1 MKYLILC
8 EGNNEKV
15 LIDLLLDT
23 DKLKINRNELIGLTP
38 FNVRQLTNPYMVSQ
52 VKMYNEPVIVFRIG
66 DTQREKLKISK
77 DIKHLI
83 SEDRIYKY
91 CTLPELEILLII
103 NEGMY
108 KDFLKSKMNPKSY
121 AKAHIVFNKT
131 RYDQSSTFLEDYYE
145 NRIDR
150 LIANLKEYK
159 HLKKHKN
166 KDELYLI
173 DLIK

>member
-8 EGNNEKV
+8 EGNNERV
-15 LIDLLLDT
+15 LIDLLLDA
-23 DKLKINRNELIGLTP
+23 DKLKICRDELIGLTP
-38 FNVRQLTNPYMVSQ
+38 FNVRQLTNPYMISQ
-52 VKMYNEPVIVFRIG
+52 VKMYNEPVIVYRIG

-77 DIKHLI
+77 EIRHLV
-83 SEDRIYKY
+83 SEENIYKY

-121 AKAHIVFNKT
+121 AKSHIIYHKT
-131 RYDQSSTFLEDYYE
+131 RYDQSSSFLKCYYE
-145 NRIDR
+145 TR
-150 LIANLKEYK
+150 LDLLIENLKAYK